1 MSAGVQWQT
10 YNLDSPLNWD
20 AAAVLA
26 ALTEQGSSAIFVV
39 VFHSYSPFRPQR
51 PPVAE
56 KVWWHAIAML
66 RDVSSALHLV
76 PYTPPRESW
85 RRGFDIDT
93 SRSVFRIYD
102 AIEARHDE
110 CEVTEAHDCDPRAS
124 DG

>member
-39 VFHSYSPFRPQR
+39 VVHSYSPFRPQC

-66 RDVSSALHLV
+66 RDVSRALHLV

-85 RRGFDIDT
+85 RCGFDVDT